1 METGGACCGGK
12 GATVRFIARRD
23 GADLPVEVERHGS
36 GYRVKLGEKWM
47 VIDVVETGR
56 FIHSLRLEDG
66 RQFAF
71 AHHREGTMHHVSLD
85 GANVAVEIVDP
96 LALRRKGSDD
106 QAGAGGVLKALMPG
120 RVVRLLVK
128 TGDVVRRGQS
138 LLILEA
144 MKMENDIQAPV
155 DGVVDEIFINAGD
168 TVEAGGQ
175 LLHVREE

>member
-1 METGGACCGGK
+1 MK
-12 GATVRFIARRD
+12 FIARRD
-23 GADLPVEVERHGS
+23 GADIPVEVERLGS
-36 GYRVKLGEKWM
+36 GYRVKLGEKTI
-47 VIDVVETGR
+47 VVDVVETGR

-66 RQFAF
+66 TQFAF
-71 AHHREGTMHHVSLD
+71 AHHREGAMHHVSLG

-96 LALRRKGSDD
+96 LALRRKGGDD

-120 RVVRLLVK
+120 RVVRLLVNN
-128 TGDVVRRGQS
+128 GDSVRRGQS

-144 MKMENDIQAPV
+144 MKMENDIQSPV
-155 DGVVDEIFINAGD
+155 DGVVDEIFVSSGD